1 MEILPDN
8 LLNLMPNLGH
18 LQTEV
23 FPKEWTR
30 LKKLQTLVLTITMTF
45 LQDLHLDQWN
55 ISMPL
60 LELLQKLVEEVDRT
74 IHPVKVHMLGEDQT
88 VTKIILN
95 VPLDPEILESMTK
108 GRV

>member
-1 MEILPDN
+1 MC
-8 LLNLMPNLGH
+8 
-18 LQTEV
+18 LQISETEA
-23 FPKEWTR
+23 FLKEWTR

-45 LQDLHLDQWN
+45 LQVYLFEKLFELLFEIYFFFQDLHLDQWN

-88 VTKIILN
+88 GTY
-95 VPLDPEILESMTK
+95 E
-108 GRV
+108 